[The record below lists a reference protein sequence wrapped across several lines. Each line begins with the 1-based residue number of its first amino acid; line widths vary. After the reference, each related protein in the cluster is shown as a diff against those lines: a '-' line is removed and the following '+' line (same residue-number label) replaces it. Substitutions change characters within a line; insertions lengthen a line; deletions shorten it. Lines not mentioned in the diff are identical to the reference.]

1 MERKTVAVKAGLEE
15 DSALSE
21 SLASSSQDENRS
33 LGAGGGVL
41 TGFLSH
47 FNDPFVL
54 LPTVT
59 NLNVGER
66 NLDESLC

>member
-15 DSALSE
+15 DRALSE
-21 SLASSSQDENRS
+21 GLASSRDENCS

-41 TGFLSH
+41 TGFPSH